1 MYEAIIFDCDGTLAD
16 SMPPHYLAWV
26 ETLERYKIQLSEDLF
41 YEMGGWPSLK
51 VIQFLLERD
60 GIEGDA
66 EKMAQEKEDAFE
78 KHIHAVEPIEQV
90 IEVVRKHHQKIPLAV
105 ATGGIPHVCHGI
117 LDTLGIRNCFDAIV
131 TAHDV
136 VNAKPAPDI
145 YLEAAKRLGV
155 DPKRCQAY
163 EDTDP
168 GIESAR
174 AAGMDVVDVRDFFQP
189 RRVSDS

>member
-26 ETLERYKIQLSEDLF
+26 ETLERYQMQLDEQLF
-41 YEMGGWPSLK
+41 YDMGGWPSLK

-66 EKMAQEKEDAFE
+66 HKMAEEKEAAFE
-78 KHIHAVEPIEQV
+78 KHIQAVEPIEPV
-90 IEVVRKHHQKIPLAV
+90 IKVVWEHHKKMPLAV

-136 VNAKPAPDI
+136 ENAKPAPDI
-145 YLEAAKRLGV
+145 FLEAARRIGV
-155 DPKRCQAY
+155 DPTRCRAY

-174 AAGMDVVDVRDFFQP
+174 AAGMDVIDVRDFFQP
-189 RRVSDS
+189 RRVSES